1 MGFALPERAAGA
13 LDASLFLPC
22 LLASGVLAPICEEL
36 FFRGYLMGVFTRYGR
51 GRAVLSS
58 ALLFSLAHGVDM
70 AFLPRV
76 LIGALLG
83 DAMARTGSILAPM
96 LLHGCYNIAIIL
108 INFSG
113 ASDLFTGYSMLS
125 CAVRLMGTALC
136 WGAYARVCRAR
147 PTRVGGGNPNRQ
159 MEEKGDCA
167 AGGGGACDGC
177 RGYDDGGDEA
187 VNMALICMGRLKER
201 YWRDAADEYEKRLS
215 RFGRFEEIELADLP
229 EPANSSP
236 AIEAQICEREGK
248 AILQKVREGD
258 IVIALCIGGK
268 QLDSVQL
275 SQALTRYGDTGR
287 RVVFIIGGSLG
298 LSPQVIARAD
308 FKLSFSPMT
317 FPHQLARVM
326 LLEQTY
332 RAMKIAAGERYHK

>member
-1 MGFALPERAAGA
+1 
-13 LDASLFLPC
+13 
-22 LLASGVLAPICEEL
+22 
-36 FFRGYLMGVFTRYGR
+36 
-51 GRAVLSS
+51 
-58 ALLFSLAHGVDM
+58 
-70 AFLPRV
+70 
-76 LIGALLG
+76 
-83 DAMARTGSILAPM
+83 
-96 LLHGCYNIAIIL
+96 
-108 INFSG
+108 
-113 ASDLFTGYSMLS
+113 
-125 CAVRLMGTALC
+125 
-136 WGAYARVCRAR
+136 
-147 PTRVGGGNPNRQ
+147 
-159 MEEKGDCA
+159 
-167 AGGGGACDGC
+167 
-177 RGYDDGGDEA
+177 
-187 VNMALICMGRLKER
+187 MALICMGRLKER

-275 SQALTRYGDTGR
+275 SQALTRCGDTGR

-317 FPHQLARVM
+317 LSASAGAGH
-326 LLEQTY
+326 
-332 RAMKIAAGERYHK
+332 AAGADVPRDENCRRRAVSQVKGSWETA